1 MQLGGIG
8 GTAARM
14 GLMNAR
20 RSSAVSSSF
29 WGLLLATT
37 LGTVCLTGGCS
48 TGPRQIGP
56 AANEGGAAS
65 CTDGGGPVPGDA
77 DAHCTDADGN
87 PIIQETLADACMDST
102 PSDAEG
108 TGGAAPEGEEEE
120 QLVLFNTEGD
130 DDDCK
135 YHVAFSASC
144 VERNRDVTLTFHA
157 NNRSDDSAV
166 EGAAVTTEIYLS
178 DTHLAPNTKPKTVVV
193 EPGVYKIG
201 PVRFDK
207 PGRWTVRFHL
217 FEECLDAREDSPHG
231 HIAFFVDVP

>member
-1 MQLGGIG
+1 M
-8 GTAARM
+8 
-14 GLMNAR
+14 
-20 RSSAVSSSF
+20 
-29 WGLLLATT
+29 ATT

-48 TGPRQIGP
+48 SDPKP
-56 AANEGGAAS
+56 SESNEGGAAS
-65 CTDGGGPVPGDA
+65 CTDGGGPVPGEE
-77 DAHCTDADGN
+77 DAHCTDADGT
-87 PIIQETLADACMDST
+87 PIIQETLAAACMDSS
-102 PSDAEG
+102 PSDVAEG
-108 TGGAAPEGEEEE
+108 AGGAAPQAEEEVE
-120 QLVLFNTEGD
+120 LTLFNAEGD

-135 YHVAFSASC
+135 YHVGFSASC

-157 NNRSDDSAV
+157 NNRSDDAAV

-231 HIAFFVDVP
+231 HIAFYVDVP